1 MSQETMNPT
10 GQPTNDMNI
19 FSRIWNVFVAPAST
33 FEAVKVSPKWVV
45 PLIIS
50 ILIMGGAMHVLT
62 PTVIEE
68 SKDKTVEQLEK
79 RGMSDEQIDQALV
92 QAEKMQKYMIV
103 PSTVI
108 ASVIFTFLL
117 AAIWLFVANV
127 LAGGQAKYGQILGVY
142 VYAGFIGLL
151 GFLIK
156 LPLML
161 SQHTMN
167 IHFSPAT
174 FMSEASSDTFLYKLL
189 AKFDLFGLWG
199 IVVLGIGLA
208 VVAGLKPKKVLPW
221 VFILYVLWWV
231 GSAALSNM
239 SFM

>member
-10 GQPTNDMNI
+10 GQPSKDMNI

-33 FEAVKVSPKWVV
+33 FEAVKINPKWVV
-45 PLIIS
+45 PFIIS
-50 ILIMGGAMHVLT
+50 ILIMGAAMYLLT

-68 SKDKTVEQLEK
+68 SRVKTVEQLEK

-108 ASVIFTFLL
+108 AAVVFTFLL
-117 AAIWLFVANV
+117 AAIWLFAANV
-127 LAGGQAKYGQILGVY
+127 LAGGSAKYGQVLGVY
-142 VYAGFIGLL
+142 VYTGFIGLL

-161 SQHTMN
+161 SQNTMN

-174 FMSEASSDTFLYKLL
+174 LMSESTSETFLYKLL
-189 AKFDLFGLWG
+189 AKFDLFGIWG

-208 VVAGLKPKKVLPW
+208 IVAGLKPKKVLPW
-221 VFILYVLWWV
+221 VVILYLAYWV